1 MLISGIDE
9 AGRGPVI
16 GPLVLAGVLI
26 DEKQENKLKE
36 IKVKDSKLL
45 NKIQRQNLFKQILSI
60 VKDYKIISLTP
71 DIIDS
76 YLKGENTNLNILE
89 AKTTAEILNY
99 LNPNKAIIDLPDRNQ
114 ERYQNHIKQYLNE
127 NLKEKLKNNKLILIT
142 EHKADFNYP
151 VVSAASILAKVTRDN
166 YIENLKEI
174 FKCDFG
180 SGYTSDPK
188 TIEFIKKNWNNN
200 NIYFIR
206 KEWFTF
212 KEIKKQKTNE
222 KEQKKLFDY

>member
-1 MLISGIDE
+1 MLLTGIDE

-26 DEKQENKLKE
+26 EKKDELKLKK
-36 IKVKDSKLL
+36 INVKDSKLL
-45 NKIQRQNLFKQILSI
+45 DKKQRKDMFKKILSI

-71 DIIDS
+71 EIIDK
-76 YLKGENTNLNILE
+76 YLKSNTTNLNILE
-89 AKTTAEILNY
+89 AHTTAEIINY
-99 LNPNKAIIDLPDRNQ
+99 LKPDKVYIDLPDRKP
-114 ERYQNHIKQYLNE
+114 ERYINYI
-127 NLKEKLKNNKLILIT
+127 KEKIEKNILNKNIAIIA

-151 VVSAASILAKVTRDN
+151 IVSAASILAKVTRDN
-166 YIENLKEI
+166 YIEHLKEI

-180 SGYTSDPK
+180 SGYTSDQK

-200 NIYFIR
+200 TIHFIR

-222 KEQKKLFDY
+222 NEQKKLFEY